1 MNPYIRPEEK
11 VEAVRLTPENLTE
24 VETWCQGSIKG
35 TSLPPEYRCID
46 LQNDGIEVRAEIGD
60 WIIKGAD
67 GKFITC
73 TDKTFTKQY
82 VAA

>member
-24 VETWCQGSIKG
+24 VENWCQGSVKG
-35 TSLPPEYRCID
+35 TSLPAEHRCLD
-46 LQNDGIEVRAEIGD
+46 LQNGHGEVRAEIGD
-60 WIIKGAD
+60 WIVKGAD
-67 GKFITC
+67 GQFLTC
-73 TDKTFTKQY
+73 TDAVFTKKY